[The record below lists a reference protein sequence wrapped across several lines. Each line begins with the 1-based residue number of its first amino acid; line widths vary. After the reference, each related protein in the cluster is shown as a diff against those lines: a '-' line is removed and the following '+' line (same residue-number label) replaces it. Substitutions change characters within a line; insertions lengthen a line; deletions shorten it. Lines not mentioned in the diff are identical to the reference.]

1 MQTLVA
7 FAWVDQADPD
17 LWWAPRGQAGAG
29 PLPRQEGLAGGDAGT
44 ALGVE
49 ERVFVSVAEGAVVDE
64 EVFFA
69 HFGAFLFG
77 WGGDRNYK
85 KGEKKPLRENRSE
98 MVEGRQWW

>member
-29 PLPRQEGLAGGDAGT
+29 PLPRQEGLAGGDAGP

-49 ERVFVSVAEGAVVDE
+49 ERVVVSVAEGAVVDE
-64 EVFFA
+64 EFFL
-69 HFGAFLFG
+69 HILGRFCSVGEG
-77 WGGDRNYK
+77 IGIIK
-85 KGEKKPLRENRSE
+85 KEKKSR
-98 MVEGRQWW
+98 